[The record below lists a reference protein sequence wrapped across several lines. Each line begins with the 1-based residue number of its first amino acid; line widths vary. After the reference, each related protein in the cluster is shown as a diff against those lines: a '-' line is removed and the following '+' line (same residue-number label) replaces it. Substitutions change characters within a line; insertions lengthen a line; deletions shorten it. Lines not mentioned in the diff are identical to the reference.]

1 MTSFGQSA
9 AEVCSP
15 QPRETLRVSSLP
27 MPREAR
33 QHCSTGSS
41 KTKSTSDPLQPAAA
55 KSVAEQG
62 TARSHPGRASTVADL
77 NAVFSERPSRRPRK
91 QNARRPGQ
99 QRLIDEGTREKVV
112 AMLVD
117 VLTKHSLGVDL
128 VAHGQAIEAE
138 LFAKLGTCVRDYRCR
153 ARSIVF
159 NLAKVGSGSLVSR
172 VLNGQLLATEV
183 VNLGAEDLATDEL
196 RAARQR
202 DREQY
207 FRTEVHLQDK
217 LVKRRR
223 GDADRRRQGAVAPSS
238 STSSSSSSS
247 SSATQAVAT
256 SSHEGRLGPL
266 RNVTGDARPPDAGV
280 SAFRRLVCSGRPRHV
295 SAGASV
301 DESEARSVG
310 PLLPEL
316 ASSGDSGDESVD
328 ATG

>member
-1 MTSFGQSA
+1 MTTFGQIA
-9 AEVCSP
+9 AGICSP
-15 QPRETLRVSSLP
+15 QPRETLRDSSVP
-27 MPREAR
+27 TSSVAR
-33 QHCSTGSS
+33 QHGSVSS
-41 KTKSTSDPLQPAAA
+41 KLTSDAVNAATSA
-55 KSVAEQG
+55 AEQG
-62 TARSHPGRASTVADL
+62 TARSLPRASTVADL
-77 NAVFSERPSRRPRK
+77 TAVFESPLSRPILKFARRRPRQK
-91 QNARRPGQ
+91 
-99 QRLIDEGTREKVV
+99 LIDEGTREKVV

-117 VLTKHSLGVDL
+117 VLTKHGIGDL

-138 LFAKLGTCVRDYRCR
+138 LFDKFGTCARDYRCR
-153 ARSIVF
+153 ARAIVF
-159 NLAKVGSGSLVSR
+159 NLAKVGSGSLASR

-183 VNLGAEDLATDEL
+183 ADLRAEDLATDEL
-196 RAARQR
+196 RAAKLR

-207 FRTEVHLQDK
+207 FQKEVHLQDK

-256 SSHEGRLGPL
+256 SSRDGRLAPT
-266 RNVTGDARPPDAGV
+266 RNVSGDAPLAASV
-280 SAFRRLVCSGRPRHV
+280 SDSGRLVFPGRPQHV
-295 SAGASV
+295 SGASV
-301 DESEARSVG
+301 ESEARSVG